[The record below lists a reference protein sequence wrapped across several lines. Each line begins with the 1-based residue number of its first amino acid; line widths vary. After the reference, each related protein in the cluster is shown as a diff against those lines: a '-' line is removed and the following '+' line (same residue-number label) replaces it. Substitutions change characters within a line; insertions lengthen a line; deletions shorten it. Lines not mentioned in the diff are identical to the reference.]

1 MGQCG
6 SCSGCAR
13 NYQVKDISKEIYPD
27 SINDDYIT
35 ADIHEMILRRDYDKV
50 KHILSMNL
58 VITYL
63 NFSCK

>member
-13 NYQVKDISKEIYPD
+13 NYKVKDMSKEIYSD
-27 SINDDYIT
+27 SINADYT
-35 ADIHEMILRRDYDKV
+35 TTDIHEMILRRDYDKV

-58 VITYL
+58 VITY
-63 NFSCK
+63 FTF